1 MFELP
6 QQRAVLQLLGDDD
19 PVTVA
24 LVKEQLTIRGEEE
37 IDGLR
42 DLLASAD
49 SADSERAAKQLRE
62 IIRSIEERKAG
73 DAFEGVCAAF
83 GEHGDI
89 EAAAWDLAKAFLPG
103 EDFSAQ
109 RTMLDAWGREA
120 LTRLSATGPRRLSR
134 VAALSQF
141 LGRDLRLR
149 GNEHEYYQYSN
160 SLLPNVIETRLGIP
174 ISLALVYILVG
185 RRAGIAIDGV
195 GLPGHFLVRH
205 GDVIFDP
212 FHGGRR
218 VSVEECAA
226 LLAQQNL
233 VLTQQHLEPTTPRQM
248 LGRMLTNL
256 RVIATSGDPAL
267 AEKIAGWES
276 RLRGE

>member
-1 MFELP
+1 MLALP

-24 LVKEQLTIRGEEE
+24 LVKEQLTGRGEGEL
-37 IDGLR
+37 DGLR

-49 SADSERAAKQLRE
+49 SARAAKQLRE
-62 IIRSIEERKAG
+62 IIRTIEERTAG
-73 DAFEGVCAAF
+73 DIFGETCAAF

-89 EAAAWDLAKAFLPG
+89 EAAAWELAHAFLPG
-103 EDFSAQ
+103 QDFLEQEAL
-109 RTMLDAWGREA
+109 LDSWGREA
-120 LTRLSATGPRRLSR
+120 LTRLSAAGPSKPSR
-134 VAALSQF
+134 VAALTHF
-141 LGRDLRLR
+141 LGRELRLR
-149 GNEHEYYQYSN
+149 GNENDYYRYPN
-160 SLLPNVIETRLGIP
+160 SLLPSVIDSRLGIP
-174 ISLALVYILVG
+174 ISLALIYILVG
-185 RRAGIAIDGV
+185 RRAGIAIEGV

-218 VSVEECAA
+218 VTVEECVA

-233 VLTQQHLEPTTPRQM
+233 VLTQLHLEPTTPRQM

-256 RVIATSGDPAL
+256 RYIATSIDPEL
-267 AEKIAGWES
+267 AEKIACWEA

>member
-1 MFELP
+1 MLELP
-6 QQRAVLQLLGDDD
+6 QKRAVLQLLGDDD

-24 LVKEQLTIRGEEE
+24 LVKEQLTLRGEEE

-42 DLLASAD
+42 DLLKTANSAD
-49 SADSERAAKQLRE
+49 SARAAKQLSE
-62 IIRSIEERKAG
+62 IIRVLEDRKAG
-73 DAFEGVCAAF
+73 DAFGELCANF

-89 EAAAWDLAKAFLPG
+89 ETASWDLARAFLPG
-103 EDFSAQ
+103 EDFTVQ
-109 RTMLDAWGREA
+109 QELLDAWGREA
-120 LTRLSATGPRRLSR
+120 LTRLSATGPRKLSR
-134 VAALSQF
+134 VAALGQF

-149 GNEHEYYQYSN
+149 GNENEYYQYTN
-160 SLLPNVIETRLGIP
+160 SLLPSVIETRLGIP

-205 GDVIFDP
+205 GEVIFDP

-233 VLTQQHLEPTTPRQM
+233 MLTQQHLDPTTPRQM

-256 RVIATSGDPAL
+256 RFIATSSDPAL
-267 AEKIAGWES
+267 AEKISGWES

>member
-1 MFELP
+1 MLELP

-24 LVKEQLTIRGEEE
+24 LVKEQLTERGEGEL
-37 IDGLR
+37 DGLR
-42 DLLASAD
+42 DMLASAD
-49 SADSERAAKQLRE
+49 SARAAKQLRE
-62 IIRSIEERKAG
+62 IIRTIEERKAG
-73 DAFEGVCAAF
+73 DIFGGTCAAF

-89 EAAAWDLAKAFLPG
+89 EEAAWELAHAFLPG
-103 EDFSAQ
+103 QDFSDQQAL
-109 RTMLDAWGREA
+109 LDAWGREA
-120 LTRLSATGPRRLSR
+120 LTRLSAAGPSKPSR
-134 VAALSQF
+134 VAALTHF
-141 LGRDLRLR
+141 LGRELRLR
-149 GNEHEYYQYSN
+149 GNENDYYRYPN
-160 SLLPNVIETRLGIP
+160 SLLPCVIDTRLGIP
-174 ISLALVYILVG
+174 ISLALIYILVG
-185 RRAGIAIDGV
+185 RRAGIAIEGV

-205 GDVIFDP
+205 GEVIFDP

-218 VSVEECAA
+218 VTVEECVA

-233 VLTQQHLEPTTPRQM
+233 VLTQLHLEPTTPRQM

-256 RVIATSGDPAL
+256 RYIATSTDPAL

>member
-1 MFELP
+1 MLQPP

-24 LVKEQLTIRGEEE
+24 LVKEQLLEQGEGEL
-37 IDGLR
+37 DGLR

-49 SADSERAAKQLRE
+49 SARVAKQLRE
-62 IIRSIEERKAG
+62 IIRTIEERKAG
-73 DAFEGVCAAF
+73 DVFGERCARF

-89 EAAAWDLAKAFLPG
+89 ETAAWELAHAFLPG
-103 EDFSAQ
+103 QDFSEQ
-109 RTMLDAWGREA
+109 QTLLDAWGREA
-120 LTRLSATGPRRLSR
+120 LTRLSSAGPSKLSR
-134 VAALSQF
+134 VTALTQF
-141 LGRDLRLR
+141 LGRNLRLR
-149 GNEHEYYQYSN
+149 GNENDYYQYAN
-160 SLLPNVIETRLGIP
+160 SLLPNVIDTRLGIP
-174 ISLALVYILVG
+174 ISLALIYILVG
-185 RRAGIAIDGV
+185 RRAGMSIDGV

-212 FHGGRR
+212 FHAGRR
-218 VSVEECAA
+218 VSVEECVA

-233 VLTQQHLEPTTPRQM
+233 VLTQLHLEPTTPRQM

-256 RVIATSGDPAL
+256 RYIATSTDPAL
-267 AEKIAGWES
+267 AERIAGWEA

>member
-1 MFELP
+1 MLELP
-6 QQRAVLQLLGDDD
+6 QKRAVLQLLGDDD

-24 LVKEQLTIRGEEE
+24 LVKEQLTLRGEEE

-42 DLLASAD
+42 ELLATANSAD
-49 SADSERAAKQLRE
+49 SARAAKQLSE
-62 IIRSIEERKAG
+62 IIRVIEERKAG
-73 DAFEGVCAAF
+73 DVFGEMCANF
-83 GEHGDI
+83 GEHGDL
-89 EAAAWDLAKAFLPG
+89 ESAAWDLARAFLPG
-103 EDFSAQ
+103 EDFTVQ
-109 RTMLDAWGREA
+109 RELLDAWGREA
-120 LTRLSATGPRRLSR
+120 LTRLSATGPRKLSR
-134 VAALSQF
+134 VAALGQF

-149 GNEHEYYQYSN
+149 GNENEYYQYTN
-160 SLLPNVIETRLGIP
+160 SLLPSVIETRLGIP

-185 RRAGIAIDGV
+185 RRAGIKIEGV

-205 GDVIFDP
+205 GEVIFDP

-218 VSVEECAA
+218 VSVEECAT

-233 VLTQQHLEPTTPRQM
+233 ILTQQHLDPTTPRQM

-256 RVIATSGDPAL
+256 RFIATSSDPAL
-267 AEKIAGWES
+267 AEKIADWES

>member
-1 MFELP
+1 MLELP
-6 QQRAVLQLLGDDD
+6 QRRAVLQLLGDDD

-24 LVKEQLTIRGEEE
+24 LVKEQLTLRGEEE

-42 DLLASAD
+42 ELLASAN
-49 SADSERAAKQLRE
+49 SADSARAAKQLRE
-62 IIRSIEERKAG
+62 VIRVIEERRAG
-73 DAFEGVCAAF
+73 DVFGELCATF

-89 EAAAWDLAKAFLPG
+89 EVAAWDLARAFLPG

-109 RTMLDAWGREA
+109 RDLLDAWGREA
-120 LTRLSATGPRRLSR
+120 LTRLSATGPRKLSR
-134 VAALSQF
+134 VAALGQF

-149 GNEHEYYQYSN
+149 GNENEYYQYTN
-160 SLLPNVIETRLGIP
+160 SLLPSVIETRLGIP

-205 GDVIFDP
+205 GEVIFDP

-233 VLTQQHLEPTTPRQM
+233 VLTQQHLDPTTPRQM

-256 RVIATSGDPAL
+256 RFIATSSDPAL
-267 AEKIAGWES
+267 AEKISGWES

>member
-1 MFELP
+1 MLELP

-24 LVKEQLTIRGEEE
+24 LVKEQLTGRGEEE
-37 IDGLR
+37 LDGLR

-49 SADSERAAKQLRE
+49 SADSARAAGQLRE
-62 IIRSIEERKAG
+62 IIRVIEERKAG
-73 DAFEGVCAAF
+73 DVFGERCARF

-89 EAAAWDLAKAFLPG
+89 ERAAWDLARAFLPG
-103 EDFSAQ
+103 QDFSGQ
-109 RTMLDAWGREA
+109 RELLDAWGREA
-120 LTRLSATGPRRLSR
+120 LTRLSATGPRKLSR
-134 VAALSQF
+134 VAALGQF

-149 GNEHEYYQYSN
+149 GNENEYYQYTN
-160 SLLPNVIETRLGIP
+160 SLLPSVIETRLGIP

-218 VSVEECAA
+218 VSVEECVA

-256 RVIATSGDPAL
+256 RFIATNSDPAL
-267 AEKIAGWES
+267 AEKISGWES

>member
-1 MFELP
+1 MLAF
-6 QQRAVLQLLGDDD
+6 QQRRAVLQLLGDDD

-24 LVKEQLTIRGEEE
+24 LVKEQLSEHDEEE
-37 IDGLR
+37 LR
-42 DLLASAD
+42 ELLASAD
-49 SADSERAAKQLRE
+49 SARAARQLKE
-62 IIRSIEERKAG
+62 IIRVIEERKAG
-73 DAFEGVCAAF
+73 DVFGERCAAF

-89 EAAAWDLAKAFLPG
+89 EEAAWDLAHAFLPG
-103 EDFSAQ
+103 QDFSDQ
-109 RTMLDAWGREA
+109 RALLDAWGREA
-120 LTRLSATGPRRLSR
+120 LTWLSATGPRKPAR
-134 VAALSQF
+134 VAALTQF

-149 GNEHEYYQYSN
+149 GNEHDYYQYGN
-160 SLLPNVIETRLGIP
+160 SLLPSVIETRLGIP

-205 GDVIFDP
+205 GEVIFDP
-212 FHGGRR
+212 FHVGRR
-218 VSVEECAA
+218 VTVEECVA
-226 LLAQQNL
+226 LLTQQNL
-233 VLTQQHLEPTTPRQM
+233 VLTQQHLDPTTPRQM

-256 RVIATSGDPAL
+256 RYIATSTDPAL

>member
-1 MFELP
+1 MLENP
-6 QQRAVLQLLGDDD
+6 QRRAVLQLLGDDD

-24 LVKEQLTIRGEEE
+24 LVKEQLTAHGEEE
-37 IDGLR
+37 LR

-49 SADSERAAKQLRE
+49 SAQAAKQLKE
-62 IIRSIEERKAG
+62 IIRVIEERKAG
-73 DAFEGVCAAF
+73 DVFGERCAAF

-89 EAAAWDLAKAFLPG
+89 EEAAWELAHAFRPG
-103 EDFSAQ
+103 KDFSEQ
-109 RTMLDAWGREA
+109 RELLDSWGREA
-120 LTRLSATGPRRLSR
+120 LTRLSATGPRKLSR
-134 VAALSQF
+134 VAALAQF

-149 GNEHEYYQYSN
+149 GNEDEYYQYEN
-160 SLLPNVIETRLGIP
+160 SLLPSVIDTRLGIP

-218 VSVEECAA
+218 VTVEECVA

-233 VLTQQHLEPTTPRQM
+233 VLTQQHLDPTTPRQM

-256 RVIATSGDPAL
+256 RYIATSLDPAL
-267 AEKIAGWES
+267 AEKISGWES

>member
-1 MFELP
+1 MLKLP
-6 QQRAVLQLLGDDD
+6 QRRAVLQLLGDDD

-24 LVKEQLTIRGEEE
+24 LVKEQLTMHGEEE

-42 DLLASAD
+42 DLLASAN
-49 SADSERAAKQLRE
+49 SADSARAAKQLRE
-62 IIRSIEERKAG
+62 IIRVIEERKAG
-73 DAFEGVCAAF
+73 DVFGEVCANF

-89 EAAAWDLAKAFLPG
+89 EEAAWDLARAFLPG
-103 EDFSAQ
+103 EDFTEQ
-109 RTMLDAWGREA
+109 RELLDAWGREA
-120 LTRLSATGPRRLSR
+120 LTRLSATGPRKLSR
-134 VAALSQF
+134 VAALGQF

-149 GNEHEYYQYSN
+149 GNENEYYQYTN
-160 SLLPNVIETRLGIP
+160 SLLPSVIETRLGIP

-205 GDVIFDP
+205 GEVIFDP

-233 VLTQQHLEPTTPRQM
+233 ILTQQHLDPTTPRQM

-256 RVIATSGDPAL
+256 RFIATSSDPAL

>member
-1 MFELP
+1 MFKLP
-6 QQRAVLQLLGDDD
+6 QRRAVLQLLDDDD
-19 PVTVA
+19 PVQVA
-24 LVKEQLTIRGEEE
+24 LVKEQLTKRGEHE

-49 SADSERAAKQLRE
+49 SARAAKQLRE
-62 IIRSIEERKAG
+62 IIRVIEERKAG
-73 DAFEGVCAAF
+73 DAFGELCGKF

-89 EAAAWDLAKAFLPG
+89 EIAAWDLARAFLPG

-109 RTMLDAWGREA
+109 RELLDAWGREA
-120 LTRLSATGPRRLSR
+120 LTRLSATGPRKLSR
-134 VAALSQF
+134 VAALGQF

-149 GNEHEYYQYSN
+149 GNENEYYQYTN
-160 SLLPNVIETRLGIP
+160 SLLPSVIETRLGIP

-218 VSVEECAA
+218 VSVEECVA

-233 VLTQQHLEPTTPRQM
+233 TLTPQHLEPTTPRQM

-256 RVIATSGDPAL
+256 RFIATSSDPAL
-267 AEKIAGWES
+267 AEKISGWEA

>member
-1 MFELP
+1 MLELP

-24 LVKEQLTIRGEEE
+24 LVKEQLTLRGEEE

-42 DLLASAD
+42 DMLASAD
-49 SADSERAAKQLRE
+49 SARAAKQLRE
-62 IIRSIEERKAG
+62 VIRVIEERRAG
-73 DAFEGVCAAF
+73 DAFGEMCATF
-83 GEHGDI
+83 GEQGDL
-89 EAAAWDLAKAFLPG
+89 EVAAWDLARAFLPG
-103 EDFSAQ
+103 EDFSAE
-109 RTMLDAWGREA
+109 RDLLDAWGREA
-120 LTRLSATGPRRLSR
+120 LTRLSATGPRKLSR
-134 VAALSQF
+134 VAALGQF

-149 GNEHEYYQYSN
+149 GNENEYYQYAN
-160 SLLPNVIETRLGIP
+160 SLLPCVVKTRLGIP

-226 LLAQQNL
+226 LLSQQNL
-233 VLTQQHLEPTTPRQM
+233 VLTEQHLQPTTPRQM

-256 RVIATSGDPAL
+256 RYIATNSDPAL
-267 AEKIAGWES
+267 AEKISGWES

>member
-24 LVKEQLTIRGEEE
+24 LVKEQLTVRGEEE
-37 IDGLR
+37 LDGLR
-42 DLLASAD
+42 ELLASAD

-62 IIRSIEERKAG
+62 IIRGIEERKAG
-73 DAFEGVCAAF
+73 DAFEGVCATF

-89 EAAAWDLAKAFLPG
+89 EAASWDLAKAFLPG

-174 ISLALVYILVG
+174 ISLALVYVLVG

-205 GDVIFDP
+205 GEVIFDP

-256 RVIATSGDPAL
+256 RFIATSGDPAL